1 MPTPTWEN
9 LDPAKRRRVLDAAM
23 REFGTHGFSAGSLN
37 VVARDAG
44 VAKGS
49 LFQYFTDKL
58 ELFGFVCEV
67 VSTEIRDDLVGRMGP
82 ALGEDPEFFD
92 IMEWLLREWF
102 TYYATHELQRGVTA
116 ATNLEIDPEVRTAVR
131 DVVNRHYHEVLRPLM
146 ERATARGD
154 FVPGADL
161 DTLAGYLLLLF
172 PHCAIAPWVPAVD
185 PVHGLYGLALPEL
198 HHLVPRILGPLRA
211 AFSARTSAPV
221 ST

>member
-1 MPTPTWEN
+1 MPTPTWDN

-67 VSTEIRDDLVGRMGP
+67 VSHEIRDTLVSNMSEE
-82 ALGEDPEFFD
+82 LGADPEFFD
-92 IMEWLLREWF
+92 TVEWLLREWF
-102 TYYATHELQRGVTA
+102 SYFATHELERGVTA

-131 DVVNRHYHEVLRPLM
+131 HVVNRHYREVLLPLM

-154 FVPGADL
+154 FAAGADL

-185 PVHGLYGLALPEL
+185 PVHGLFGLALPEL
-198 HHLVPRILGPLRA
+198 HALVPRILGPLRA
-211 AFSARTSAPV
+211 AFSVRAEDRVTA
-221 ST
+221 